1 MVCCNCL
8 IAVCDTMKFTIL
20 DCYTDEP
27 AGLGVPPYIGTYARY
42 IAGAV
47 LDSGNDYS
55 YVTIDDLRKFVSKK
69 EEQIMKTNIRIRN
82 LSKNFLHIGSILSKT
97 DVLIVIAG
105 VHTPGKYLGAMPGTT
120 NEVVG
125 FLSNIN
131 KKFFTILTGPA
142 AYGSGLY
149 GGRIARSAERDLQRF
164 DLIIPEVEYRL
175 KDLIKNNFEA
185 DVSRIPKYDE
195 LRKIAVLG
203 SEVVKQVSNYP
214 NIIAEIET
222 SRGCLR
228 KIHCSFCTEGI
239 KFCQMEKREIADI
252 IDEVKALHKQG
263 VRNFRLGK
271 QSCFYSY
278 GSAEEIE
285 KLLKG
290 CKKYADILHIDNA
303 NPAMVTEKKTKVI
316 VKYCSSGNIAA
327 FGVES
332 FDKNVI
338 KKNHLN
344 STPEQV
350 YNAVKIINKYGAECG
365 ENGMPRFLPGI
376 NLLYGLIGESKKTHK
391 ENFKWLKKILDD
403 GLLLRRINIRQVA
416 VFPGTLL
423 ANECGDKFIRK
434 NKRYYWKWRNE
445 IRQGIDEPMLRKLV
459 PAVSV
464 LKNIFTEIHDG
475 NTTFGRQIG
484 TYPLIVGIKE
494 RIPLGKFVDIRV
506 TEHMLRSVVG
516 ELIS

>member
-1 MVCCNCL
+1 
-8 IAVCDTMKFTIL
+8 MKFTIL

-42 IAGAV
+42 IAGTV

-55 YVTIDDLRKFVSKK
+55 YITVDDLRKSVSNK
-69 EEQIMKTNIRIRN
+69 EEKGLKTDIRIKN

-105 VHTPGKYLGAMPGTT
+105 IHTPGKYLSAVPGTT
-120 NEVVG
+120 KEVVD
-125 FLSNIN
+125 LLARIK

-175 KDLIKNNFEA
+175 KDLIINNFEA
-185 DVSRIPKYDE
+185 DVSGIPRYDD

-203 SEVVKQVSNYP
+203 SEVVKQHPSYP
-214 NIIAEIET
+214 NVIAEIET
-222 SRGCLR
+222 SRGCPR
-228 KIHCSFCTEGI
+228 KIHCSFCTEGL
-239 KFCQMEKREIADI
+239 KFCAIEKRKTEDI
-252 IDEVKALHKQG
+252 VDEVKALYKQG

-278 GSAEEIE
+278 GSADEIE
-285 KLLKG
+285 RLLKG
-290 CKKYADILHIDNA
+290 CRKYADILHIDNA
-303 NPAMVTEKKTKVI
+303 NPAMVTEEKTKII
-316 VKYCSSGNIAA
+316 VKYCTSGNIAA

-350 YNAVKIINKYGAECG
+350 YNAVRIINKYGAECG
-365 ENGMPRFLPGI
+365 ENGMQKFLPGI

-391 ENFKWLKKILDD
+391 ENFRCLKKILDD
-403 GLLLRRINIRQVA
+403 SLLLRRINIRQVA

-423 ANECGDKFIRK
+423 ANECGDKFIKK
-434 NKRYYWKWRNE
+434 NKKYYWKWRNS
-445 IRQGIDEPMLRKLV
+445 IRQNIDEPMLKRLV
-459 PAVSV
+459 PAGTV

-484 TYPLIVGIKE
+484 TYPLIVGIKK
-494 RIPLGKFVDIRV
+494 RIPLGKFIDIRV
-506 TEHMLRSVVG
+506 TGHMLRSVVG
-516 ELIS
+516 ELIQ